1 MRRKQDAPSE
11 VAAFFLPMT
20 NRQGRSRTIPSIGF
34 QTRSFGVIS
43 QFKADTAAMT
53 AR

>member
-1 MRRKQDAPSE
+1 MIQVHLASE
-11 VAAFFLPMT
+11 VISFFVPMT
-20 NRQGRSRTIPSIGF
+20 HRQGRSRTIPAIGF

>member
-1 MRRKQDAPSE
+1 MIQVHVPSE

-20 NRQGRSRTIPSIGF
+20 HSPGRSRTISPIGF